1 MKKES
6 KFKVENC
13 ILIPIIL
20 FAIISIITIYCTK
33 SLLASDYQNLFIKQG
48 LWYLIGFAI
57 AYGMMLFGNKFLYN
71 KITIG
76 FSKYLLRDTFN
87 SRIISFIL

>member
-20 FAIISIITIYCTK
+20 FAIISIVTIYCTRD
-33 SLLASDYQNLFIKQG
+33 LLASDYQNLFIKQG
-48 LWYLIGFAI
+48 LWYLLGFAI
-57 AYGMMLFGNKFLYN
+57 AYVMMLFGNKFLYN
-71 KITIG
+71 NAYIFYIVG
-76 FSKYLLRDTFN
+76 VVLLTLVLF
-87 SRIISFIL
+87 